1 MGARGGTR
9 GRRARRALALF
20 AALVLALTVV
30 LPGGHA
36 SPAPTTEGHGP
47 VHAAVL
53 HPADHSADAAD
64 HQFTDSHSHCLGCG
78 PCSLC
83 VLVPATFP
91 ATGPIGGD
99 PTDLEV
105 TTLVPRP
112 LAPPLRPPRSSR
124 NA

>member
-1 MGARGGTR
+1 MGARRRTR
-9 GRRARRALALF
+9 GPRARRALALF

-30 LPGGHA
+30 LTGGHA
-36 SPAPTTEGHGP
+36 NPAPTTEGQGP
-47 VHAAVL
+47 AHPAVF

-64 HQFTDSHSHCLGCG
+64 HHSFDSHSHCLGCG

-83 VLVPATFP
+83 VLVPATFL
-91 ATGPIGGD
+91 ATGPISENRS
-99 PTDLEV
+99 DLEV

-112 LAPPLRPPRSSR
+112 LAPPLRPPRSAR